1 MKVYHE
7 AYGCTMN
14 IGEAEQIV
22 DVLSAQG
29 YEPTGSPEDA
39 DLILIATC
47 IVIQRTEQRMINRIT
62 ELSRYGKEMIV
73 TGCMASALPERI
85 REINEGARII
95 RAGDISAVGEWGER
109 LAFRRMAGVVPIA
122 QGCTGHCTYCITKL
136 ARGEIRSYDEER
148 LLKMAETYIKAGR
161 KEIRITAQDTASY
174 GIDTGTTLPR
184 LVQKVAQIDGDFMIR
199 VGMMSP
205 RTLLPIVDEAVE
217 MYRNR
222 KVFRFI
228 HLPVQSGSD
237 EVLRRMNRGY
247 TAGQYESMVEKIR
260 QAIPDITISTDII
273 VGFPGETDDDFQK
286 SVELIKRIE
295 PDIINVTRFSKRPG
309 TPAAEMKQIPTQIS
323 KQRSREMSKLRFE
336 IARKKNA
343 EYMNKRVRV
352 LTLAKGASG
361 GVIGRTENYRQ
372 VILEEAAPVGVW
384 LRARIREATAV
395 DLRGTWEEKLR

>member
-29 YEPTGSPEDA
+29 YEPTESPEDA

-62 ELSRYGKEMIV
+62 ELSRYGKEMVV

-85 REINEGARII
+85 REINKNARII
-95 RAGDISAVGEWGER
+95 RAGDLSAIGNWGGG
-109 LAFRRMAGVVPIA
+109 LAFRRMVGVVPIA
-122 QGCTGHCTYCITKL
+122 QGCSGHCTYCITKL
-136 ARGEIRSYDEER
+136 ARGEIHSYDEER
-148 LLKMAETYIKAGR
+148 VLKMAETYINAGR

-174 GIDTGTTLPR
+174 GIDTGTRLPQ
-184 LVQKVAQIDGDFMIR
+184 LVKKIAQIDGDFMIR
-199 VGMMSP
+199 IGMMNP
-205 RTLLPIVDEAVE
+205 RTLLPIINETIE
-217 MYRNR
+217 MYRN
-222 KVFRFI
+222 KKIFRFI

-247 TAGQYESMVEKIR
+247 TAGQYESMVEEIR
-260 QAIPDITISTDII
+260 QEIPDITLSTDII
-273 VGFPGETDDDFQK
+273 VGFPGETDDDFRK
-286 SVELIKRIE
+286 SVELIKKIE

-309 TPAAEMKQIPTQIS
+309 TPAARMKQIPTEVA

-343 EYMNKRVRV
+343 EYMNKSVQV
-352 LTLAKGASG
+352 LTLEKGAKG
-361 GVIGRTENYRQ
+361 GVLGRTENYRQ
-372 VILEEAAPVGVW
+372 VILEDGAPIGVW
-384 LRARIREATAV
+384 LRARIRETTAV
-395 DLRGTWEEKLR
+395 DLRGTWEEK